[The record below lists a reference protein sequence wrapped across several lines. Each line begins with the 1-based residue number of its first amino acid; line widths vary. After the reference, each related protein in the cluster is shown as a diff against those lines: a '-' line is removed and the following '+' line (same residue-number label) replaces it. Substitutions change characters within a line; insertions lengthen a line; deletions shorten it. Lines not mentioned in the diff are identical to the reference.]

1 MKANSRGGRGFPRN
15 NGGRGGVN
23 NFSGGFN
30 GGNGFTGWSSK
41 IEGYCQ
47 LQDLTD
53 TGVNAHIT
61 PDNGNLVHP
70 RDYNGQDTIAGVV
83 GGSCLPIKSI
93 SHSYLS
99 ANSSS
104 LF

>member
-1 MKANSRGGRGFPRN
+1 MGHSAIDYYNHMNHAYVGRIPPQRLSALISTSASFGSPN
-15 NGGRGGVN
+15 
-23 NFSGGFN
+23 
-30 GGNGFTGWSSK
+30 W
-41 IEGYCQ
+41 
-47 LQDLTD
+47 LTD

-61 PDNGNLVHP
+61 PDNRNLVHP

-99 ANSSS
+99 TNSSS